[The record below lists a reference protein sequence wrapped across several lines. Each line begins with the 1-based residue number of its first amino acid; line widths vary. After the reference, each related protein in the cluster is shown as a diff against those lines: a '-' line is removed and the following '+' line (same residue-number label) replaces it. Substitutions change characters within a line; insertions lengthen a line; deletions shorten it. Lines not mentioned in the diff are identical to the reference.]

1 MSVFL
6 KQLGVYLSLLAIG
19 ASAGIFIGR
28 TLKWLDG
35 SGQNLSVLS
44 LALQQA
50 APSKNLVLTAGSFAS
65 QRAPIENLSSNF
77 ITAVAVKVGPAV
89 VRIDAERD
97 VGMLGAEDFATPF
110 FRQFFG
116 EPALEDIAQ
125 SSTGAGLIISSEGR
139 IVSNARVVAGAKVV
153 RVTLLDGR
161 EFDGKV
167 VGIDPLTDVAAI
179 KINATGLPTIKLGD
193 SSKLVPGQWAIAIG
207 NPLGLDNT
215 VTVGIIS
222 ALGRSSSDIGI
233 AHKRVR
239 FIQTDAAINPG
250 SSGGPLLNQRG
261 EAIGINTDIRAD
273 GQGLG
278 FAIPIETASAIAE
291 HLFATGRASHPFLG
305 ISMTNLAPYMQASSL
320 QYPDMQF
327 LDLQPL
333 DVQYPDMQEAISPNQ
348 FDNGAVDRDEGILI
362 IGVMKNSP
370 ARQAGLLLG
379 DTIEK
384 INGISCATP
393 TDVQELVDASEVG
406 DLLDIEILRHGKLEI
421 IQARIGSFPR
431 ELMNSFYMP

>member
-6 KQLGVYLSLLAIG
+6 KQIGVYLSLLAIG

-35 SGQNLSVLS
+35 SRQSLPALS
-44 LALQQA
+44 LVLLGD
-50 APSKNLVLTAGSFAS
+50 APSKNLVLASGSFVR
-65 QRAPIENLSSNF
+65 QKAPIENLSSNF
-77 ITAVAVKVGPAV
+77 ITAVAAKVGPAV
-89 VRIDAERD
+89 VRIDADRD

-116 EPALEDIAQ
+116 EPALEDLNE
-125 SSTGAGLIISSEGR
+125 SSTGAGFIISSEGR
-139 IVSNARVVAGAKVV
+139 IVSNARVVRGAKVV
-153 RVTLLDGR
+153 RVTLQDGR

-193 SSKLVPGQWAIAIG
+193 STKLVPGQWAIAIG

-233 AHKRVR
+233 AHKRVL

-291 HLFATGRASHPFLG
+291 RLFATGRASHPFLG
-305 ISMTNLAPYMQASSL
+305 ISMTNLAPEL
-320 QYPDMQF
+320 
-327 LDLQPL
+327 
-333 DVQYPDMQEAISPNQ
+333 QEAINPGQ
-348 FDNGAVDRDEGILI
+348 FDNRAANREEGVLI
-362 IGVMKNSP
+362 IGVMKDSP
-370 ARQAGLLLG
+370 ARQAGLLPG

-406 DLLDIEILRHGKLEI
+406 ELLDLEILRQGKLEI
-421 IQARIGSFPR
+421 IQARIGSFPQ
-431 ELMNSFYMP
+431 ELMNSFYMRS